1 MRSCNTNNSAETIFK
16 QVKEN
21 MLNRDRLY
29 NPVQLFEFF
38 VVEFVQFFKIKL
50 GEFLTDKRTQTQKP
64 TAQDF
69 EVTNTATGLIVLS
82 TPNEK
87 IQFDLVNGVCQ
98 CSKGKDGSSC
108 QHSVWLSSRNY
119 VVPNEMCSHIRETK
133 QKLFFVIY
141 GQQMPDT
148 DVFASIHTDSC
159 PDSQIPCDIAEKEN
173 NSEHE
178 CLANFD
184 NEDHFEPDI
193 QERQCDNP
201 VREDC
206 DSELENDLKDVHAE
220 LMKLS
225 ADKEM
230 HKALKTYS
238 RFIQKNLK
246 KATGVAKIIDALKNI
261 EPKGTKKKI
270 RVQKASIARRLSGQT
285 TTSAIGCGRYTKGS
299 FLKARNIVKK
309 ARPHSLS
316 ISIKNNHQ
324 NSGKF

>member
-38 VVEFVQFFKIKL
+38 VVEFVQFFKTKL

-64 TAQDF
+64 TGQDF
-69 EVTNTATGLIVLS
+69 EVTNTANGLISLS
-82 TPNEK
+82 TPIEK
-87 IQFDLVNGVCQ
+87 IQFNLVTGVCQ
-98 CSKGKDGSSC
+98 CSEGKDGSSC

-119 VVPNEMCSHIRETK
+119 VVPNEICSHIRETK
-133 QKLFFVIY
+133 QKLFYIIY
-141 GQQMPDT
+141 GQQMLDT

-159 PDSQIPCDIAEKEN
+159 PNSQLPCYIVEKEK
-173 NSEHE
+173 NSENE
-178 CLANFD
+178 CPANFD
-184 NEDHFEPDI
+184 TEDYFEPDI
-193 QERQCDNP
+193 QERQCDHP
-201 VREDC
+201 ETKDC
-206 DSELENDLKDVHAE
+206 DSELENELNDVHAG

-225 ADKEM
+225 SDKEM
-230 HKALKTYS
+230 CKALKTYTK
-238 RFIQKNLK
+238 FIQKNLK

-261 EPKGTKKKI
+261 EPKGIKKKI

-285 TTSAIGCGRYTKGS
+285 TTSAVGCGRYAKGS
-299 FLKARNIVKK
+299 FLKARSIVKK

-316 ISIKNNHQ
+316 TSIKNNHQ